1 MQLQGLFGD
10 KMRVICECYNV
21 FILYNCLSQ
30 IRPFPPYKHV
40 PTSHLS
46 STGYNWVLIQALV
59 FCYTICTFAA
69 AADSK
74 SAPYGFLTIWSM
86 MITLALSA
94 GGTMVLRRVDYR
106 TCVFIAVSRRPAF
119 HQTPETQSAAPSPPF
134 PTLSPLQP
142 TGTSRWAS

>member
-1 MQLQGLFGD
+1 VSIRRGLICARILHSSLIKFGRFSD
-10 KMRVICECYNV
+10 FYS
-21 FILYNCLSQ
+21 LS
-30 IRPFPPYKHV
+30 PFH
-40 PTSHLS
+40 SRFL

-74 SAPYGFLTIWSM
+74 SAPYGFLAIWSM

-106 TCVFIAVSRRPAF
+106 TCVDSHF
-119 HQTPETQSAAPSPPF
+119 
-134 PTLSPLQP
+134 
-142 TGTSRWAS
+142 